1 MAPSRLKRNPPVPI
15 IAVIEMDDAVI
26 GKVCKSKNVH
36 FGFIRN
42 VSDPV
47 QNAAL
52 PSAVQGN
59 WGSAIYDSY
68 GVYTSYNGALA
79 AWAII
84 AGQLA

>member
-1 MAPSRLKRNPPVPI
+1 MRFENPSRGIP
-15 IAVIEMDDAVI
+15 
-26 GKVCKSKNVH
+26 

-47 QNAAL
+47 QNASL
-52 PSAVQGN
+52 LSDVQGN

-68 GVYTSYNGALA
+68 GFYTSYNRALA

-84 AGQLA
+84 AGQFGGQ